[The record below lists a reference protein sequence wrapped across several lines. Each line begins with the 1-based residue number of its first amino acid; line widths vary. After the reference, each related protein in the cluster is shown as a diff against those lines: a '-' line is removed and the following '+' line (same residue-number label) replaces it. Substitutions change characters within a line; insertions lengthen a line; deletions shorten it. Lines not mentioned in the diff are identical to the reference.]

1 MRNPRADLTAIR
13 VSLSVILA
21 VFLVGAGA
29 AVQAVEMPADVS
41 ISLTP
46 EMVNAQIEDILKA
59 DGLDEGTK
67 TKLLES
73 YRSTLAKLEKAA
85 GFDAQTRQFVEM
97 FKAAPEEISKIR
109 DGLVR
114 KAETSPQ
121 DHGTQADSLP
131 LKEAEQLLLKAKSEA
146 AFAEDSAGS
155 LNEQFNQ
162 QGERPAIIKERLS
175 AIQDAES
182 KLHDGRGASVIS
194 SDPLLVTKASD
205 WLWQSRV
212 NVLRSEARM
221 LNQELQTL
229 PLMREL
235 TNARRQQAAVR
246 VQEARMRL
254 RNLETIVSRKRQE
267 EAAASVVQA
276 TEAVRQTEGG
286 SSLLRQVAED
296 NAKLS
301 LDLQEVTSALE
312 RLEAKKNTID
322 QELEKIEEGFRL
334 IRRKIELAGASPSLG
349 FLLHE
354 QRQTLV
360 TAKSLG
366 NMMADSEDAV
376 AMAGVERMR
385 HEEEWTRLNDMDG
398 YMDKLVSASPQDEPV
413 SMPELRTL
421 LEARRKLLE
430 KITHFDQLHFT
441 RLSELEIS
449 YQEYLSTLKSHN
461 RFLNERLLW
470 VRSTPFLGLK
480 DFEHLPAEIAAL
492 AAPGQWIE
500 SFALL
505 FNHAQS
511 WPLLIVSGLA
521 AALLRQRRK
530 RVESLLENAVVQA
543 DDPDTYH
550 FILPLK
556 AFGLTILLALQWP
569 LLPFVLGWEMQGLP
583 MATSFTQTL
592 GTGLMIIFRDYACM
606 TILYGLLA
614 PKGLADGFFHWPQG
628 CLALLRRETGRLMA
642 FMLPL
647 VFFSRLAIYRS
658 LQTVGNSG
666 FGRLLLIAALGFL
679 TVFLYRVLHPE
690 TGVWK
695 RALNRHSRRLWARF
709 YPVFFPLV
717 VSFPMVMSGLVVFG
731 YVFTVGTLV
740 RCFFSS
746 LWVVLSL
753 VFCHQVAARWLD
765 HSMHR
770 PSSEANQGSAQPS
783 QGKIDDRTPGPP
795 DSDQDPDADADALPE
810 SRIFLNGSAAAV
822 LAFGL
827 WLVWEDVLPALR
839 ILNNF
844 NLWSYS
850 SVVDGQSATVQ
861 VTLGSLGLA
870 ALITVMTW
878 AATRH
883 LPGLI
888 RMVLNSRFG
897 LSAGGVYTI
906 TTLSGYVISVIGI
919 LVVASILGFKWSQ
932 IQWLVAALGVGIG
945 FGLQEIVANFISGLI
960 ILFERPIRV
969 GDIVTVGNTDGVVT
983 RIRIRAT
990 TIRDFDRKELLV
1002 PNKEFIS
1009 GQLLNWSLS
1018 DPVTRI
1024 IVPVGVAYGSDV
1036 QQAMDLMIKAARES
1050 RFVLKKP
1057 KPMVTFESFGD
1068 NSLLLQ
1074 LRCFIGSVDD
1084 RLPAVSDLHVAI
1096 DRKFREAEI
1105 SIAFPQRDVHID
1117 TTRPLEIRVSREKKQ
1132 AGGIRDDEG
1141 PGA

>member
-1 MRNPRADLTAIR
+1 MRTPRAGVTVIR
-13 VSLSVILA
+13 VTLSVILS
-21 VFLVGAGA
+21 VFLVGAGS
-29 AVQAVEMPADVS
+29 AVWAVEMPADAS

-73 YRSTLAKLEKAA
+73 YRSTLANLEKAA
-85 GFDAQTRQFVEM
+85 GFDAQTGQFVEM
-97 FKAAPEEISKIR
+97 FKAAPEEISEIR
-109 DGLVR
+109 DGLAR
-114 KAETSPQ
+114 QAETGPQ
-121 DHGTQADSLP
+121 DHEDQVDSLP

-146 AFAEDSAGS
+146 AFADDLAGS

-175 AIQDAES
+175 AITDAES
-182 KLHDGRGASVIS
+182 KLQDGRGTQVIS
-194 SDPLLVTKASD
+194 SDPLLVTKAGD

-254 RNLETIVSRKRQE
+254 RNLETIISRKRQE

-276 TEAVRQTEGG
+276 TEAVRQAEGG
-286 SSLLRQVAED
+286 SSLLRQVAGD

-301 LDLQEVTSALE
+301 HDLQEVTSALE

-322 QELEKIEEGFRL
+322 QELEKVEEGFRL
-334 IRRKIELAGASPSLG
+334 IRRKIELAGASQSLG

-354 QRQTLV
+354 RRRTLV
-360 TAKSLG
+360 SAKSLG

-376 AMAGVERMR
+376 ARAGLERMR
-385 HEEEWTRLNDMDG
+385 HEEELARLNDMDG
-398 YMDKLVSASPQDEPV
+398 YMDKLVSTSPQEEPV
-413 SMPELRTL
+413 SAPELRTL

-430 KITHFDQLHFT
+430 KIVHFDQLHFT

-449 YQEYLSTLKSHN
+449 YQEYLSTLESHN
-461 RFLNERLLW
+461 RFLDERLLW
-470 VRSTPFLGLK
+470 VRSTPFMGLK
-480 DFEHLPAEIAAL
+480 DFENLPAEIAAL

-500 SFALL
+500 SFAPL
-505 FNHAQS
+505 FDHAQS
-511 WPLLIVSGLA
+511 WTLLIVSGLA

-530 RVESLLENAVVQA
+530 RVASFLENAVAQA

-583 MATSFTQTL
+583 MAAPFTQAL
-592 GTGLMIIFRDYACM
+592 GTGLMIISLDFACM
-606 TILYGLLA
+606 NVLYGLLA

-628 CLALLRRETGRLMA
+628 SIALLRRETGRMMA

-647 VFFSRLAIYRS
+647 VFISRLAIYRS
-658 LQTVGNSG
+658 LQSVGNSG
-666 FGRLLLIAALGFL
+666 FGRLVLIVALGFL

-695 RALNRHSRRLWARF
+695 GALSRHSRRLWARL
-709 YPVFFPLV
+709 YPVFYPLV
-717 VSFPMVMSGLVVFG
+717 VSFPVVMSGLIVFG

-740 RCFFSS
+740 RCFFYS

-753 VFCHQVAARWLD
+753 VFGHQIAARWLD
-765 HSMHR
+765 QSMHR
-770 PSSEANQGSAQPS
+770 ASSEAKQGQAQSS
-783 QGKIDDRTPGPP
+783 QGKVDERTPGPP
-795 DSDQDPDADADALPE
+795 ESDQDTDVDADALPG
-810 SRIFLNGSAAAV
+810 SRIFLNVTAAAV

-839 ILNNF
+839 ILNSF

-850 SVVDGQSATVQ
+850 SVVDGQPATVQ

-870 ALITVMTW
+870 ALIAVMTW
-878 AATRH
+878 AATLH

-888 RMVLNSRFG
+888 RMFLNSRFG

-906 TTLSGYVISVIGI
+906 TTLSGYVISVIGT
-919 LVVASILGFKWSQ
+919 LVVANILGFEWSQ

-945 FGLQEIVANFISGLI
+945 FGLQEVVANFISGLI

-1036 QQAMDLMIKAARES
+1036 QRAMELMIKAARES

-1084 RLPAVSDLHVAI
+1084 RLPAVSDLHLAI

-1117 TTRPLEIRVSREKKQ
+1117 TNRPLEIRVLREKKQ
-1132 AGGIRDDEG
+1132 AEG
-1141 PGA
+1141 NGSGE

>member
-1 MRNPRADLTAIR
+1 MRTPRTDVNAIR
-13 VSLSVILA
+13 VALSVILA
-21 VFLVGAGA
+21 VFLVGAGL
-29 AVQAVEMPADVS
+29 AVMAVEMPADVS

-46 EMVNAQIEDILKA
+46 EMVNAQIEDIQKT

-73 YRSTLAKLEKAA
+73 YRSTLANLEKAT
-85 GFDAQTRQFVEM
+85 GFDAQTGQFVEM

-109 DGLVR
+109 DGLAR
-114 KAETSPQ
+114 KAETSPH
-121 DHGTQADSLP
+121 DHGAQADSLP
-131 LKEAEQLLLKAKSEA
+131 LKEAEQLLLKAQSEA
-146 AFAEDSAGS
+146 AFAEDSAGA

-254 RNLETIVSRKRQE
+254 RNLETIISRKRQE

-276 TEAVRQTEGG
+276 TEAVRQAEGG

-301 LDLQEVTSALE
+301 HDLQEVTSALE

-360 TAKSLG
+360 TAKYLG
-366 NMMADSEDAV
+366 NMMADSEDSV
-376 AMAGVERMR
+376 ARAGVERMR

-398 YMDKLVSASPQDEPV
+398 YMDKLVSTSPQDEPV
-413 SMPELRTL
+413 SVPELRTL

-430 KITHFDQLHFT
+430 KITHFDQLYFT

-480 DFEHLPAEIAAL
+480 DFEHLPAEIAGL

-511 WPLLIVSGLA
+511 WPLLIVSGMA

-530 RVESLLENAVVQA
+530 RVASLLENAVIQA

-583 MATSFTQTL
+583 MATPFTQTL
-592 GTGLMIIFRDYACM
+592 GTGLMIISWDYACM
-606 TILYGLLA
+606 NILFGLLA
-614 PKGLADGFFHWPQG
+614 PKGLADGIFHWPQESI
-628 CLALLRRETGRLMA
+628 ALLRRETGRLMA

-658 LQTVGNSG
+658 LQSVGNSG

-695 RALNRHSRRLWARF
+695 RALSRHSRRLWARF

-740 RCFFSS
+740 RCFFYS
-746 LWVVLSL
+746 LWVVMSL

-765 HSMHR
+765 HSMLR
-770 PSSEANQGSAQPS
+770 PSSEAKSGSAQPS

-810 SRIFLNGSAAAV
+810 SRIFLNVSAAAV

-827 WLVWEDVLPALR
+827 WLVWADVLPALR

-850 SVVDGQSATVQ
+850 SVVDGQAATVQ

-870 ALITVMTW
+870 ALIAVMTW
-878 AATRH
+878 AATLH

-906 TTLSGYVISVIGI
+906 TTLSGYVISVIGSFI
-919 LVVASILGFKWSQ
+919 VVGILGFKWSQ

-1024 IVPVGVAYGSDV
+1024 VVPVGVAYGSDV
-1036 QQAMDLMIKAARES
+1036 QRAMDLMMKAARES
-1050 RFVLKKP
+1050 KYVLKKP

-1074 LRCFIGSVDD
+1074 LRCFIGSVND
-1084 RLPAVSDLHVAI
+1084 RLPAISDLHVSI
-1096 DRKFREAEI
+1096 DRKFREAGI

-1132 AGGIRDDEG
+1132 AGDVREG
-1141 PGA
+1141 DGPAE